1 MKCYWMLQNSRVTA
15 FTVFE
20 LSRENQKG
28 EGKITPLPS
37 PGRTQIKVVGK
48 MKTIILKYFRKIYS

>member
-1 MKCYWMLQNSRVTA
+1 MLQNSRVTA

-28 EGKITPLPS
+28 EGKITPFPS